1 MTKSDIVLF
10 FATPDEWRSWLA
22 ENHEQAQEVWVGYY
36 KTNSGKPSIT
46 WSQSVDE
53 ALCFGWIDGV
63 RYSIDEISY
72 KIRFT
77 PRRPGSNWSAV
88 NIKKVEEMIARGRM
102 TPAGLKAY
110 EARKPDKSGVY
121 SYEQARPQLD
131 PAYEEELRGNAAAWQ
146 FFQSQPAWYRRTAG
160 HWVMEAK
167 REETRRKRLATLI
180 EDSAQGKTI
189 GPLTRNKK
197 GS

>member
-36 KTNSGKPSIT
+36 KTNSGKPSLT

>member
-46 WSQSVDE
+46 WPQSVDE

-131 PAYEEELRGNAAAWQ
+131 PAYEEELRGNAAAWE

>member
-1 MTKSDIVLF
+1 MTDSNDVLF
-10 FATPDEWRSWLA
+10 FATPDEWRNWLA

-36 KTNSGKPSIT
+36 KVKSGRPSLT

-77 PRRPGSNWSAV
+77 PRRAGSNWSAV
-88 NIKKVEEMIARGRM
+88 NVKKVQALIAAGKM
-102 TPAGLKAY
+102 QPTGLKAY
-110 EARKPDKSGVY
+110 EAMEPDKSGVY
-121 SYEQARPQLD
+121 SYEQTRPQLD

-146 FFQSQPAWYRRTAG
+146 FFQSQPAWYRRAAG

-167 REETRRKRLATLI
+167 REETCRKRLATLI
-180 EDSAQGKTI
+180 EDSAQGKTV
-189 GPLTRNKK
+189 GPLTRRK
-197 GS
+197 GGS

>member
-1 MTKSDIVLF
+1 MTNSDNVLF
-10 FATPDEWRSWLA
+10 FATPDEWRNWLA

-36 KTNSGKPSIT
+36 KVNSGRPSLT

-63 RYSIDEISY
+63 RYSIDEVSY

-88 NIKKVEEMIARGRM
+88 NVKKVKELIAAGRM
-102 TPAGLKAY
+102 QSLGLKAY
-110 EARKPDKSGVY
+110 EAMEPDKSGVY
-121 SYEQARPQLD
+121 SYEKKRPQLD
-131 PAYEEELRGNAAAWQ
+131 PAYEEELKGNAAAWQ
-146 FFQSQPAWYRRTAG
+146 FFQSQPAWYRRAAG

-167 REETRRKRLATLI
+167 REETRRKRLTTLI

-189 GPLTRNKK
+189 GSLTRNKK
-197 GS
+197 EG

>member
-1 MTKSDIVLF
+1 MTDTNDVLF
-10 FATPDEWRSWLA
+10 FATPNDWRNWLA
-22 ENHEQAQEVWVGYY
+22 ENHEQVQEVWVGYY
-36 KTNSGKPSIT
+36 KVSSGKPSLT

-88 NIKKVEEMIARGRM
+88 NVNKVQELIATGKM
-102 TPAGLKAY
+102 QPAGLKAY
-110 EARKPDKSGVY
+110 EAMEPDKSGVY
-121 SYEQARPQLD
+121 SYEQERPQLD
-131 PAYEEELRGNAAAWQ
+131 PAYEEELKGNAAAWA
-146 FFQSQPAWYRRTAG
+146 FFQAQPAWYRRSAG

-197 GS
+197 EG

>member
-36 KTNSGKPSIT
+36 KVNSGRPSLT

-110 EARKPDKSGVY
+110 KARKPDKSGVY

-131 PAYEEELRGNAAAWQ
+131 PAYEEELRGNAAAWE

>member
-36 KTNSGKPSIT
+36 KTNSGKPSLT

-102 TPAGLKAY
+102 TSAGLKAY

>member
-36 KTNSGKPSIT
+36 KTNSGKPSLT

-167 REETRRKRLATLI
+167 REETHRKRLATLI

>member
-36 KTNSGKPSIT
+36 KTNSGKPSLT

-131 PAYEEELRGNAAAWQ
+131 PAYEEELRGNAAAWE